1 MRRAATACALAV
13 LLGACGSSDRPALPA
28 SCSAATERLVAALSR
43 APQPVT
49 LSDGTRLSHCVRD
62 ADSTADLQNLGVG
75 LQQAADR
82 LRAAAADGDAQAAV
96 ALGYLVGATRKGAA
110 QTPGVA
116 AELAV
121 RVGRVAGRLLDAD
134 PTLRSAVA
142 RGLRAGERLG

>member
-13 LLGACGSSDRPALPA
+13 LLGACDSDPPALPA
-28 SCSAATERLVAALSR
+28 SCSAEPAQLLAALAR
-43 APQPVT
+43 APAAVT
-49 LSDGTRLSHCVRD
+49 LRDGTRLSRCVRD
-62 ADSTADLQNLGVG
+62 ADSVGDLQNLGVG
-75 LQQAADR
+75 LQRAAER
-82 LRAAAADGDAQAAV
+82 LRAAAAGGDRQAAV

-134 PTLRSAVA
+134 PALREAVQD
-142 RGLRAGERLG
+142 GLRAGERLG